1 MSDWFVNLSVV
12 WMGLL
17 VFCLT
22 YVVAALIYVFVVA
35 LARGARASVFKA
47 VSPGMLSPLGI
58 LFALFIAFTASEVS
72 RNIGRA
78 DTAVDREASAVKQ
91 ILVLAASF
99 PGEPEA
105 HLRTLIRRYIEKV
118 VTEEWPSMAHQ
129 SSDLSVTPPS
139 LAEALTAVLALT

>member
-1 MSDWFVNLSVV
+1 MSDWFANLPIV
-12 WMGLL
+12 WMVLL
-17 VFCLT
+17 VFGLT
-22 YVVAALIYVFVVA
+22 YALAASICAVVVA

-105 HLRTLIRRYIEKV
+105 HLR
-118 VTEEWPSMAHQ
+118 A
-129 SSDLSVTPPS
+129 
-139 LAEALTAVLALT
+139 